1 MALSGTC
8 LLSWRSSQSRRRTGV
23 PPDALLPIELWDC
36 IFQELPEDPLLR
48 ISTTC
53 RAFNDLCMPIY
64 LVRKGIPPLSLA
76 PGDICIQSA
85 LIKALQLSF
94 YIPPIECLLCR
105 FWVFRVHE
113 HMWSLRN
120 LVNRTKSIRKL
131 ELIFHE
137 ELFQAASRPLDRVP
151 YNPAVMNL
159 FRDIVYCRN
168 DSAGQSSLWAGRTS
182 SPVVLVIYVA
192 GNFTNSTSAAVL
204 EIISIALSNPPSHPH
219 HHPTPRRRFCQQQQQ
234 LLHSG
239 AELSVVLP
247 CITLPLLYTITL
259 NTETIDPVVLS
270 QFLARHKTLLS
281 LEFDSEPPAAPARA
295 LITPAV
301 TLPALHRINSSSP
314 ANVVR
319 LLDALEWS
327 PKLSNL
333 GFSYDRSTL
342 HSIAGLNV
350 LLRRLGQRTRDVQ
363 LQLVLATSNMRPL
376 DEEESAIASTLAC
389 VRSVQMNVLRQETA
403 REILPW
409 LALLP
414 RFQLLDLIFMPR
426 TVAQSQIQSTAGF
439 DCSSGSVPV

>member
-1 MALSGTC
+1 
-8 LLSWRSSQSRRRTGV
+8 
-23 PPDALLPIELWDC
+23 
-36 IFQELPEDPLLR
+36 
-48 ISTTC
+48 
-53 RAFNDLCMPIY
+53 MPIY

-76 PGDICIQSA
+76 SGDICIQSA

-94 YIPPIECLLCR
+94 YIPR
-105 FWVFRVHE
+105 SSVFHADFG
-113 HMWSLRN
+113 
-120 LVNRTKSIRKL
+120 TKSIRKL

-159 FRDIVYCRN
+159 FRDIVYSMSERFSGPVVIVGWQDIFSCRPRDIRRWKLHKFHFSGGLGN
-168 DSAGQSSLWAGRTS
+168 YIHSAFKSPRPIRTTIRLHDGASANVFPIQSIKTAHIYEIPSVASTPGTS
-182 SPVVLVIYVA
+182 STLVVLNHEHITSLVLGYSK
-192 GNFTNSTSAAVL
+192 NSNSY
-204 EIISIALSNPPSHPH
+204 SIP
-219 HHPTPRRRFCQQQQQ
+219 
-234 LLHSG
+234 G

-281 LEFDSEPPAAPARA
+281 LEFDSERPAAPARA

-333 GFSYDRSTL
+333 GFSYDRSTPHL
-342 HSIAGLNV
+342 IAGLNV

-363 LQLVLATSNMRPL
+363 LQLVLAASNMRPL

-414 RFQLLDLIFMPR
+414 RLQLLDL
-426 TVAQSQIQSTAGF
+426 GF
-439 DCSSGSVPV
+439 LMTSANVDERMGFVQEVRAALPADVEIVF